1 MVFTLAKPAGFDFH
15 AGQYVELVLSSFHTR
30 DWEGNAR
37 TFSLASAPYEKDLQ
51 VVMRM
56 NRSAYKRFLA
66 DCPLGT
72 RVELRGPVG
81 EFELDENGSR
91 PAVLLAGGI
100 GIAPF
105 LSMIRQ
111 AIHYRAE
118 RPIYLFYSNR
128 HPRVA
133 AYLDELRRFASCH
146 PNLHFVPTITRHDHC
161 TSGWIGESGHIT
173 PEMLRRHLPGGTR
186 PLFSICGPSRFVAGM
201 LSLTAAMDASEADV
215 QLEDFGE
222 Y

>member
-1 MVFTLAKPAGFDFH
+1 MAFTLARPAGFEFR
-15 AGQYVELVLSSFHTR
+15 AGQYVELVLTNFQTR
-30 DWEGNAR
+30 DWGGKSR

-51 VVMRM
+51 IALRM
-56 NRSAYKRFLA
+56 TGSAYKRFLA

-72 RVELRGPVG
+72 NVELRGPAG
-81 EFELDENGSR
+81 EFELDENGR
-91 PAVLLAGGI
+91 KPAVLLAGGI

-105 LSMIRQ
+105 RSIISQ
-111 AIHYRAE
+111 AVHDGSE

-128 HPRVA
+128 QPKAA
-133 AYLDELRRFASCH
+133 AYLDELKQFAAYR
-146 PNLHFVPTITRHDHC
+146 PNLHVVPTMTSRDEC
-161 TSGWIGESGHIT
+161 RSGWFGETGHIT
-173 PEMLRRHLPGGTR
+173 PEMLRRHLPVGGR

-201 LSLTAAMDASEADV
+201 LSLTTAMDASEADV